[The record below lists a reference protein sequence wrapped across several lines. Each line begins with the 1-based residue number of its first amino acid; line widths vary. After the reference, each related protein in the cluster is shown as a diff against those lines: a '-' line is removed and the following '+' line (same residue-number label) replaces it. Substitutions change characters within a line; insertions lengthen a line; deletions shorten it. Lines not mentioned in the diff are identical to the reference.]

1 MTTTAPNS
9 TAAGLWVAIPL
20 VAIVFVPLTGKRG
33 RKATGV
39 VMLALIALATMS
51 CGGGLQ
57 GSDGGGGGGSA
68 GTKPGN
74 YTVTITA
81 TCGTVAHSTAV
92 TLTVTQ

>member
-1 MTTTAPNS
+1 MTTTAPSSN
-9 TAAGLWVAIPL
+9 AATLWIGLPL
-20 VAIVFVPLTGKRG
+20 VAIVLVPLAGKWRHG
-33 RKATGV
+33 ISRLILLAIISLGV
-39 VMLALIALATMS
+39 IG

-57 GSDGGGGGGSA
+57 GNGGGGSGNP

-92 TLTVTQ
+92 TLTVTP